1 MKTGTLERKGSIKGF
16 CIMLITI
23 AAAMIQIELD
33 AGEKTIDYRDYQLK
47 ENRRIVENTE
57 WSYHWSFNARD
68 KETPRILLIGDS
80 ICNGYQ
86 QKVREGLKKK
96 ANITYWISSKCVTD
110 PFYLRE
116 LDWVLDYLP
125 YSMITFNNGLH
136 SLSTNQKEWKEAY
149 DGVIRF
155 IMTKCPKAKLTIVSS
170 TPLKDPKRTK
180 ISKELSEISKEIA
193 GKYKV
198 GYLDLFTPLDKLDR
212 KTYWADTFHL
222 KVEGRTILAGIIT
235 SHIVSALNL
244 SDKEK
249 LKQLGSETG
258 PDGAVK

>member
-1 MKTGTLERKGSIKGF
+1 MKNALIFQALCILPLLCGCSTLYPTKMTAVDF
-16 CIMLITI
+16 H
-23 AAAMIQIELD
+23 
-33 AGEKTIDYRDYQLK
+33 DYQLK
-47 ENRRIVENTE
+47 ESHRVLENIE
-57 WSYHWSFNARD
+57 WSEHRSYNTNDTAS
-68 KETPRILLIGDS
+68 PRILLIGDS

-86 QKVREGLKKK
+86 SRVRQNLQDR

-110 PFYLRE
+110 PSYLRE
-116 LDWVLDYLP
+116 LEMVLAYQP
-125 YSMITFNNGLH
+125 ISIITFNNGLH
-136 SLSTNQKEWKEAY
+136 SLESDLKEWKEAY

-222 KVEGRTILAGIIT
+222 KVEGRAILAGIIT